1 MLFFFLFLL
10 RVVCVCLRV
19 FLCVLAQF
27 FSWFE
32 SIFLVFFSVRGRKLL
47 LFVVCITWNHN
58 EFKERTRTIY
68 NFVRL
73 RFSARMGVFTDF
85 SILTG
90 NFPFLVDFV
99 CVFVLC
105 AKQHFFSTT
114 YLKQCCLP
122 SCFLHVIRSFCKL
135 IKRCFFRVI
144 SAFIS
149 FLFSYWNQ
157 FALVRRAIFWVCE
170 CVSVYSC
177 LFWDVEIDLFR
188 FR

>member
-1 MLFFFLFLL
+1 MECCFFFLFLL

-68 NFVRL
+68 NSVRS

-99 CVFVLC
+99 CVFLCYVLNNI
-105 AKQHFFSTT
+105 FFSTT

-157 FALVRRAIFWVCE
+157 FALVRRAIFWVC
-170 CVSVYSC
+170 VSVCQCIRVY
-177 LFWDVEIDLFR
+177 FGT
-188 FR
+188 